1 MLASG
6 KSSDGY
12 KLTTVSQFWV
22 VPGSVPGF
30 VLFVFAP
37 TCHMR
42 LNIFLSKHMSF
53 ISQSMPP
60 ASISAARCLLEQ
72 KAPFL
77 PGAAPLFGN
86 GQENVQNICVLS
98 VKMRKCLYFACGMHS
113 QRTLWESAFCVCAL
127 HFCDFCV
134 CVALSLRRI
143 PYFDVFL

>member
-1 MLASG
+1 MSLNWQQYHRFASSPT
-6 KSSDGY
+6 SS
-12 KLTTVSQFWV
+12 
-22 VPGSVPGF
+22 PA
-30 VLFVFAP
+30 LFASFFSP

-72 KAPFL
+72 KNPFFAC
-77 PGAAPLFGN
+77 AAPLFGN
-86 GQENVQNICVLS
+86 GPEQVQNICVLS
-98 VKMRKCLYFACGMHS
+98 VKMRKCLYFACGVHS

-134 CVALSLRRI
+134 RVALSLRRI
-143 PYFDVFL
+143 QYYDVFL